1 MEPELE
7 EFISLFNNKEFFDAH
22 EVLEQLWL
30 ETEGEDKNFYK
41 GLIQCAVALAHLQR
55 GNRKGADKVCGTA
68 CAYLDRYP
76 SAYLGIQ
83 NEALVQQMRDFF
95 ANANPDLENPP
106 VVNVSNAGGSPAN

>member
-7 EFISLFNNKEFFDAH
+7 EFISLFNGKEFFEAH

-30 ETEGEDKNFYK
+30 KTEGEDKNFYK

-68 CAYLDRYP
+68 CVYLDRYP
-76 SAYLGIQ
+76 AEHQGIK
-83 NEALVQQMRDFF
+83 NEALVQQMLTFF
-95 ANANPDLENPP
+95 QNANPDLEKPP
-106 VVNVSNAGGSPAN
+106 VISVL

>member
-7 EFISLFNNKEFFDAH
+7 EFISLFNRKEFYEAH

-30 ETEGEDKNFYK
+30 ETVGEDKDFYK

-68 CAYLDRYP
+68 CVYLDRYP
-76 SAYLGIQ
+76 AEHQGIK
-83 NEALVQQMRDFF
+83 NEALVQQMRAFF
-95 ANANPDLENPP
+95 QNANPDLEQRSGN
-106 VVNVSNAGGSPAN
+106 

>member
-1 MEPELE
+1 MEPELK
-7 EFISLFNNKEFFDAH
+7 EFISLFNQKEFFDAH

-55 GNRKGADKVCGTA
+55 GNRKGADKVCSTA

-76 SAYLGIQ
+76 SEHLGIE
-83 NEALVQQMRDFF
+83 NDALVQQMREFF
-95 ANANPDLENPP
+95 QNANPDLENPP
-106 VVNVSNAGGSPAN
+106 VVKVST

>member
-1 MEPELE
+1 MESELE
-7 EFISLFNNKEFFDAH
+7 EFISLFNNRDFFEAH

-55 GNRKGADKVCGTA
+55 GNRKGANKVCSTA

-76 SAYLGIQ
+76 AEYHGIQ
-83 NEALVQQMRDFF
+83 NGTLVQQMRSFF
-95 ANANPDLENPP
+95 ETAESDVNNPP
-106 VVNVSNAGGSPAN
+106 VVKVLP